1 METLNIHAAKTHLS
15 RLVERVEKGESF
27 IIARAGK
34 PVAMLQPLHA
44 FDSIARSRSPG
55 VEDSAASA
63 PFKHQSAEAPPPEP
77 TQKPRRRLGFLKGQ
91 MGIPDDFNEM
101 GREEIERL
109 FNGDE

>member
-1 METLNIHAAKTHLS
+1 METMNIHAAKTHLS
-15 RLVERVEKGESF
+15 KLVDRVEKGESF

-34 PVAMLQPLHA
+34 PVAQLQPLDA
-44 FDSIARSRSPG
+44 SVWAARSSSRG
-55 VEDSAASA
+55 VEDGAASA
-63 PFKHQSAEAPPPEP
+63 PFNHDAAEAPHAEP

-91 MGIPDDFNEM
+91 MSIPDDFNEM